1 MTKIIYAVGIHADGG
16 LNILEKFLDRC
27 DNDVI
32 FYLDNRIKI
41 KKKKTIYLLMEVHL
55 IDWFIYLN

>member
-32 FYLDNRIKI
+32 FCVVICIGLK
-41 KKKKTIYLLMEVHL
+41 
-55 IDWFIYLN
+55 